1 MEFNGTE
8 GEFISLSEAADM
20 TTAWRNGNNGTTK
33 AVFYGKDKLN
43 DILAQE
49 GCVGI
54 RMYFAENSDGEKTL
68 VLVGVESNQND
79 MDEGKILDRGPL
91 CPSICSANNAL
102 NS

>member
-1 MEFNGTE
+1 MAFNGTE
-8 GEFISLSEAADM
+8 GTFIDLNEASDM
-20 TTAWRNGNNGTTK
+20 TAAWRNGNNGSIK

-54 RMYFAENSDGEKTL
+54 RMYFAENEDGEKTL
-68 VLVGVESNQND
+68 VLVGAESNEND
-79 MDEGKILDRGPL
+79 MDEGKVLEFGIPCPDRCGA
-91 CPSICSANNAL
+91 SNDL